1 LFQMCKIE
9 TAYYGVR
16 LSIQLSNK
24 LSTMQSTTVVPV
36 CLNMDEFVSH
46 PKRWAHEILAF
57 SKDVADKFESQEK
70 EIDYLKKNA
79 LAQEIKINDLSK
91 LVDVLIVAPRKGSVD
106 CSGRDPVAL
115 RAWCEIMQGGGEY
128 TETEK
133 QTEINAVISERNMN
147 CFMGSIAKHGH
158 KIILAK
164 EQEIRNAETAR
175 IAEVARLRVEAQEK
189 LKAEELAEKKEKAM
203 KDMMARVTLL
213 EETAKKEEDELEN
226 LKLVSEP
233 KTDEEIEDPE
243 IQELLMREANAL
255 ARAAEMRAEKA
266 KLRGTKKSKTKTSI
280 DPSTWS
286 DAKCAQMSD
295 GWCE

>member
-1 LFQMCKIE
+1 
-9 TAYYGVR
+9 
-16 LSIQLSNK
+16 
-24 LSTMQSTTVVPV
+24 MQSSPAWPTMNLPGNVTVTNAQ
-36 CLNMDEFVSH
+36 LNN
-46 PKRWAHEILAF
+46 F

-79 LAQEIKINDLSK
+79 LAQEMKINDLSK
-91 LVDVLIVAPRKGSVD
+91 LVDALIVAACKNRAD
-106 CSGRDPVAL
+106 CSNPVTV
-115 RAWCEIMQGGGEY
+115 RAYCEIMTGGGEY

-203 KDMMARVTLL
+203 KDMMARVALL

>member
-1 LFQMCKIE
+1 
-9 TAYYGVR
+9 
-16 LSIQLSNK
+16 
-24 LSTMQSTTVVPV
+24 MQSTTSFFKNLVASDLVG
-36 CLNMDEFVSH
+36 H
-46 PKRWAHEILAF
+46 PLVYSREILAF

-79 LAQEIKINDLSK
+79 LAQEMKINELSK
-91 LVDVLIVAPRKGSVD
+91 LVDVLIVAQVPPRAGAGQGGE
-106 CSGRDPVAL
+106 CIETT
-115 RAWCEIMQGGGEY
+115 RAWGEILTSGNGHTPE
-128 TETEK
+128 
-133 QTEINAVISERNMN
+133 NNERFIASGLSKERYGLANM
-147 CFMGSIAKHGH
+147 GH

-164 EQEIRNAETAR
+164 RDEIKEKKRKANE
-175 IAEVARLRVEAQEK
+175 EVARLQVEAHEK
-189 LKAEELAEKKEKAM
+189 IKAEELAEKKEKAM
-203 KDMMARVTLL
+203 KDMMARVALL

-226 LKLVSEP
+226 LKLISEP